1 MLQSFFLIF
10 LLIFFLILFL
20 GSPGFPLPP
29 PSPSC
34 SPNNTSGYYG
44 DVFFPHANTP
54 RTTTVPRHYS
64 DEYAGQRIHRSNR
77 NSRIRLNSTGDYE
90 DECSSEF
97 ESSFE
102 EFDEHVNFMAARER
116 LQEFQ
121 GRVPMRKKKK
131 EVPVKPIKTKSKVRR
146 TLLINY

>member
-1 MLQSFFLIF
+1 MLICIF
-10 LLIFFLILFL
+10 YFVL

-34 SPNNTSGYYG
+34 SPNNTGGYYG
-44 DVFFPHANTP
+44 DVFFPHASTP
-54 RTTTVPRHYS
+54 RATTVPRHYS
-64 DEYAGQRIHRSNR
+64 DEYTAQRTHRSNR
-77 NSRIRLNSTGDYE
+77 NNRIRLNSTGDYE

-102 EFDEHVNFMAARER
+102 EFDEHLNFMAARER

-121 GRVPMRKKKK
+121 GRVPQRKKKK
-131 EVPVKPIKTKSKVRR
+131 EVPVKPIKTKSKVSR
-146 TLLINY
+146 TLYVNY